1 MFATLGTIGA
11 NPSVFELGMLLLFG
25 LIAYVMRVFDYPIAP
40 VIVGLILGPL
50 AEQQLRRAL
59 SISQGDFTVL
69 FTSPIAAVLLLLA
82 ATALILPLVL
92 RMRGRG
98 DVLTQMAASED

>member
-1 MFATLGTIGA
+1 
-11 NPSVFELGMLLLFG
+11 MLLVFG

-59 SISQGDFTVL
+59 AISQGDVTTLVQ
-69 FTSPIAAVLLLLA
+69 SPIAAVLLGLA
-82 ATALILPLVL
+82 ALALILPLIL
-92 RMRGRG
+92 RLRGRG